1 MENLQKGKSG
11 SEKDYT
17 EKAIA
22 DEVPGDVIVSV
33 TPGWISIV
41 NKRVIRPT

>member
-1 MENLQKGKSG
+1 LENIQKGDSS
-11 SEKDYT
+11 SEEDYT

-33 TPGWISIV
+33 TPAWISIV
-41 NKRVIRPT
+41 NERVI